1 MHHARFVDSVLTTDP
16 AVIQDASEQLCRFS
30 SQNRNASDSG
40 CQLVMDLACYYNIK
54 TGSPDTYK
62 QLSEVAALLLQKACG
77 SYSRTHGVSLKI
89 GFSDV
94 ITDLIDATFQ
104 QLHTQW
110 FALSAD
116 EQTTAAKLLQYVIH
130 SLSTKQ
136 RVQLQQ
142 LTQLTS
148 FSRSSILLYV
158 TTRGV
163 NPLFQRIRETSCPNE
178 ALLASGT
185 FMDLLEHTT
194 YSNLQTGSSTAYR
207 DTAVLLSIV
216 KLSCSGD
223 RPADRNEL
231 EHMIQA
237 WSMKKAAQATA
248 PSAAA
253 YQETKAQLDHVKRL
267 LHKLQREQKEIER
280 LIRFEENRLKRSV
293 RTKTVR
299 QLWHFPQLSAEL
311 EEIED
316 VHEAIDAILDS
327 SGKKLPHFLRMIYS
341 LPTLWIHQQRIH
353 RLYTKIGK
361 ECVEQKLSVIPASS
375 AKIAALTHTKLL
387 TGRMITE
394 YSTQIG
400 SIKSDIKQLNDL
412 GIAPIKFARKKPAF
426 ILNRFASKQA

>member
-1 MHHARFVDSVLTTDP
+1 MHHARFVDSVLTTDH

-30 SQNRNASDSG
+30 SQNRSASDSG

-110 FALSAD
+110 FTLSAD

-185 FMDLLEHTT
+185 FIDLLEHTT
-194 YSNLQTGSSTAYR
+194 YSNLQTGSSKAYR

-237 WSMKKAAQATA
+237 WSMKKAAHAA
-248 PSAAA
+248 VPSAEA
-253 YQETKAQLDHVKRL
+253 YQKTKAQLDHVKRL
-267 LHKLQREQKEIER
+267 LHKLQREQKETER

-316 VHEAIDAILDS
+316 VQEAIDAILNS

-341 LPTLWIHQQRIH
+341 LPTLWVHQQRIH
-353 RLYTKIGK
+353 RLYTKIGR
-361 ECVEQKLSVIPASS
+361 ECVEQKLPVTPASS
-375 AKIAALTHTKLL
+375 AKLASLTHTKLL
-387 TGRMITE
+387 SERMVQEYTE
-394 YSTQIG
+394 
-400 SIKSDIKQLNDL
+400 QLNTL
-412 GIAPIKFARKKPAF
+412 RISFNKMEKQVTTKQRSTK
-426 ILNRFASKQA
+426 RFPSYIFHRFYSKEV